1 MNAKCPN
8 SDLTRLFDYDFC
20 CRLKSR
26 DCQETRRKKEEKQK
40 FVFKYV
46 MKGLKDRIKRSYF
59 TRKKVLKSLLESRF
73 FDCYFAEAT
82 ADLKDTIGQIHRSGT
97 GPNDYNFVCK
107 RMNKR
112 YLQNMFEVEKF
123 RSDFFCFLSTEFL
136 PLYGEKVE
144 KKITA
149 FLDQK
154 VGSVVDNKGLDEDGV
169 RQVCEE
175 IRGNSKWKIPWTFRE
190 AKNAVEEF
198 QKEFERPYL
207 STN

>member
-1 MNAKCPN
+1 
-8 SDLTRLFDYDFC
+8 
-20 CRLKSR
+20 
-26 DCQETRRKKEEKQK
+26 
-40 FVFKYV
+40 

-73 FDCYFAEAT
+73 FDCYFAEAS
-82 ADLKDTIGQIHRSGT
+82 AELKETIGRVHKSGA

-123 RSDFFCFLSTEFL
+123 REDFFRFLATDFL
-136 PLYGEKVE
+136 PLYREKVE

-154 VGSVVDNKGLDEDGV
+154 VGSLIEDRGLDEESV
-169 RQVCEE
+169 RAVCHE
-175 IRGNSKWKIPWTFRE
+175 IKHNSKWKIPWTFRE

-198 QKEFERPYL
+198 QREFERTRSL
-207 STN
+207 